1 VEQARGAFP
10 AWDTRPRQE
19 RPPSWCSWV
28 KATPDPTPLAQQ
40 KLLIDATTAKPD
52 EIAVHVRAAIE
63 RPQAN
68 RDLNPANAIILYAW
82 NEHDEGGR
90 LQPTLGVDGKPN
102 DARCKALGKVLHGKT
117 SQ

>member
-10 AWDTRPRQE
+10 AWDTRPRQG
-19 RPPSWCSWV
+19 RSPSCCSWV
-28 KATPDPTPLAQQ
+28 KATPDPTPIDQ
-40 KLLIDATTAKPD
+40 KKPLIDATTATPD
-52 EIAVHVRAAIE
+52 EIAAHVSAAIE

-82 NEHDEGGR
+82 NEHVEGGW
-90 LQPTLGVDGKPN
+90 LQPTLGADGKPN